1 MKFLK
6 ISFLLC
12 YVALIAACSNKPKAS
27 FINVKPG
34 DFFELK
40 MGNSAVIS
48 ESKFKLT
55 FTGVTEDSRCPKF
68 VKCIQEGQVKTTFA
82 VSLDGKGQPPIELVR
97 KPSDK
102 TPTTA
107 TVGDFKIQMYDLTP
121 EPESGKKINPADYMA
136 RLTVKKVAEK
146 KEVDK

>member
-1 MKFLK
+1 MAF
-6 ISFLLC
+6 F
-12 YVALIAACSNKPKAS
+12 AACGNKPKAS
-27 FINVKPG
+27 YTNIKPN

-40 MGNSAVIS
+40 MGNSAVIP

-68 VKCIQEGQVKTTFA
+68 VNCIQEGQIKATFTVA
-82 VSLDGKGQPPIELVR
+82 LDGKGQPPIELVR

-107 TVGDFKIQMYDLTP
+107 TVGGFKIQIYDMTP
-121 EPESGKKINPADYMA
+121 EPENGKKINPADYMA
-136 RLTVKKVAEK
+136 RMTVKQVEQKTELMNK
-146 KEVDK
+146 